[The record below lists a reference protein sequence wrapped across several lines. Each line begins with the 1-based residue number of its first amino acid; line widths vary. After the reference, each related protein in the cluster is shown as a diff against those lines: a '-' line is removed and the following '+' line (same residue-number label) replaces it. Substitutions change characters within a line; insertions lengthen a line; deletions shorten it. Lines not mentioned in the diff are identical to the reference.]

1 MFVLRQ
7 IPWLRGDSSYH
18 FYPCLGWGVCDSAWN
33 GFVELHPSAGLRLI
47 AIGRTDHTSQFLGEA
62 LDGEGGTSV
71 KTAVTNVFLG
81 DLGEFVLPQL
91 FLGIDDLWKPL
102 FCRQRVLGYCSHFDS
117 KPMTSGMEI
126 VDGCCIASN
135 HWTSMMESVVSKTN
149 HVHKSS
155 SSPNTVPNYW
165 LTVEAPCASEL

>member
-7 IPWLRGDSSYH
+7 IPWLPGDSSYH

-71 KTAVTNVFLG
+71 KTPVTNVFLG

-91 FLGIDDLWKPL
+91 F
-102 FCRQRVLGYCSHFDS
+102 FDS

-135 HWTSMMESVVSKTN
+135 HWTSIMESVVSKTN